1 MYKVVVVED
10 EEIARKGIIFTI
22 NWDALNCMI
31 AGEAANGEEGAEVIR
46 RLSPDIIVTDLKMPR
61 MDGVEMIAKL
71 REQGNRAKFIILT
84 AYGDFKY
91 AQSAVKLG
99 VSDYLLKPFLPKEL
113 LFRVQAIL
121 KRAYPEQERKVFFDT
136 TTVDLEKAIVQR
148 NSESIPLTAKE
159 LQLFEKLYEN
169 AGRIVTTGFLC
180 QAVCGDYWQGYESTL
195 ATHIRHLREKIEEN
209 PSKPV
214 ALVTVKGI
222 GYRLNIKGVR
232 K

>member
-169 AGRIVTTGFLC
+169 AGRIVTTGSLC